1 MNTRLIDI
9 DINRLIYLTDRSG
22 DIDNKFRNDR
32 SVDLSE
38 IKENI
43 QSLYGSEYEM
53 DAVVEDSI
61 EYKGYIINI
70 TSEIDG
76 ILKTMAGIS
85 IDNIVLTSKPLKTI
99 GDNLDLMQLNK
110 GRCIAYII
118 GKKEKLKTIVVRQ
131 TYYNRNTQKT
141 KILEYEYSIKN
152 LENYINNLFDKLIK
166 YTEMVEAWELKRNS
180 TIKQLE
186 FPYQSYRA
194 GQRDLAIAV
203 YKTIRDKKNLFVQAP
218 TGVGK
223 TLSAIFP
230 AIKAMGENKTD
241 KIFYAT
247 AKTITRRVAEESIEL
262 MRSKGLSFK
271 SLTLTA
277 KEKVCFNK
285 GKICSPECCE
295 YAKGHYDRVNA
306 ALEDLYKSKESF
318 SREDIEVYALEYKV
332 CPFEL
337 SLDLSMMADCVIC
350 DYNYLFDPQVYLKR
364 YFETIKE
371 DYIFLV
377 DEAHNLVDRAR
388 DMFSTQAES
397 GKLQTL
403 RDIFDT
409 KRGKLYNTI
418 SNACNYVYGKYQE
431 CLKKNNY
438 ILDEKPIDL
447 CVNLQA
453 IADEAEKWL
462 VSHPPTE
469 NGYKELVDTYFDIT
483 TLIKVAGNYD
493 EGYKTYV
500 EKTSQGIIMRLMC
513 IDTSFLM
520 KQAISRGTSAIF
532 FSATLEP
539 LDYYSKLLGGG
550 TEDYRI
556 TIPSPFDPNNM
567 KLLVHRGISTKYKER
582 ENSYQP
588 IVDSIGTIVKAKKGN
603 YLVYFPS
610 YMYMNE
616 VYDRFTQKYPSIE
629 IIRQEPGMEELQREE
644 FVDEFKPNNNKTLVG
659 FAILGGIFSEGL
671 DLKGDKLSG
680 TIIVGVGLPQICAER
695 DIIKGYFNGK
705 NGLGYEY
712 SYIYPGMNKV
722 LQAAGR
728 VIRTENDRGV
738 ILLIDERFSYKQ
750 YQNLF
755 PSHWKNNIQIK
766 SMLELN
772 GELKSFWNK

>member
-1 MNTRLIDI
+1 MSKKVIDI

-43 QSLYGSEYEM
+43 KRLYGPEYEM
-53 DAVVEDSI
+53 DLVVEDSI
-61 EYKGYIINI
+61 EYKGYTINI
-70 TSEIDG
+70 TSELDG
-76 ILKTMAGIS
+76 ILKTMVGIS

-99 GDNLDLMQLNK
+99 EDNLDLMQLNK
-110 GRCIAYII
+110 GKCIAYII
-118 GKKEKLKTIVVRQ
+118 GKKEKLKTIIVRQ

-141 KILEYEYSIKN
+141 KILEYAYSLKD

-166 YTEMVEAWELKRNS
+166 YTEMVEAWNTKRNK

-186 FPYQSYRA
+186 FPYKSYRA
-194 GQRDLAIAV
+194 GQRDLAVAV

-223 TLSAIFP
+223 TLSALFP
-230 AIKAMGENKTD
+230 AIKAMGEAKTD
-241 KIFYAT
+241 KIFYTT
-247 AKTITRRVAEESIEL
+247 AKTITRRVTEESLDL

-277 KEKVCFNK
+277 KDKICFNK
-285 GKICSPECCE
+285 GKICTPECCE
-295 YAKGHYDRVNA
+295 YAKGHYDRVNEA
-306 ALEDLYKSKESF
+306 MEDLYKNKESF
-318 SREDIEVYALEYKV
+318 SREDIEQYALKHKV

-350 DYNYLFDPQVYLKR
+350 DYNYVFDPQVYLRR
-364 YFETIKE
+364 YFDDIQEN
-371 DYIFLV
+371 YIFLV
-377 DEAHNLVDRAR
+377 DEAHNLVDRSR
-388 DMFSTQAES
+388 EMFSTQAES
-397 GKLQTL
+397 GKLQIIKNIL
-403 RDIFDT
+403 EDKKGD
-409 KRGKLYNTI
+409 LYYAIT
-418 SNACNYVYGKYQE
+418 NACKYIYSKYE
-431 CLKKNNY
+431 TCKEKENY
-438 ILDEKPIDL
+438 IIAEEPKDL
-447 CVNLQA
+447 CIKMQDIMNF
-453 IADEAEKWL
+453 AEKWL
-462 VSHPPTE
+462 VLHPPME
-469 NGYKELVDTYFDIT
+469 NGYREILDIYFDIN
-483 TLIKVAGNYD
+483 TLLKVADNYD
-493 EGYKTYV
+493 ERYKTYV
-500 EKTSQGIIMRLMC
+500 EKTQQGIVMRLMC
-513 IDTSFLM
+513 IDTSYLM
-520 KQAISRGTSAIF
+520 QQAISRGTSAIF

-539 LDYYSKLLGGG
+539 LDYYSDLLGGAE
-550 TEDYRI
+550 TDNKI
-556 TIPSPFDPNNM
+556 SIPSPFDPNNM
-567 KLLVHRGISTKYKER
+567 KLLVHKGISTKYKDR
-582 ENSYQP
+582 ENSYEH
-588 IVDSIGTIVKAKKGN
+588 IVDCIHNIVKSKQGN

-610 YMYMNE
+610 YVYMQE
-616 VYDRFTQKYPSIE
+616 VYSLFTRRYKDID
-629 IIRQEPGMEELQREE
+629 IIKQESRMEEIAREE
-644 FVDEFKPNNNKTLVG
+644 FVDKFRPDNSKTLVG

-695 DIIKGYFNGK
+695 DIIRDYFNNK
-705 NGLGYEY
+705 NSKGYEY